1 MAGTPFTLSGQLLL
15 WIRAPQIG
23 TSDGSTT
30 VDVRNHGSQ
39 CQEDA
44 QVAASMKVSRSFVTR
59 MSQ

>member
-1 MAGTPFTLSGQLLL
+1 M
-15 WIRAPQIG
+15 G

-44 QVAASMKVSRSFVTR
+44 QVAASMNVSRSFVTR